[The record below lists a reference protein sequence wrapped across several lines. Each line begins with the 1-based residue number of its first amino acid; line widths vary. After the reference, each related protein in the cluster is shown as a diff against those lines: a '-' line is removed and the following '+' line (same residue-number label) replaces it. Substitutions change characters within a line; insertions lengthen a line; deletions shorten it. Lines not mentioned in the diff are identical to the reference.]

1 MHQLCPFRYFKYNIN
16 DNIIFTNRGVAKRC
30 SMIAIFPLQFSW
42 ERLVKTKDYELENK
56 WKYCYCFTVD
66 LLWFDL
72 IFPRCFLR
80 NHYEFVRCLLSGPYL
95 QRWNNGSENHLEEVS
110 FCRELSA
117 SPLFSSESSV
127 DECKLQSPVLHY
139 YLFAYRR
146 RRCSFLTNFHWTW
159 RALKLHYRSRFIGQI
174 FCQMNKR
181 TFLPLHFPSIS
192 VLSQTFHEL
201 ITFFSYIVGKS
212 DWNYGGRASSFE
224 LKQAAALVLSAS
236 SLMNIALPSII
247 SIPAEWK
254 HFGRH
259 GWRPRAEWF
268 PST

>member
-1 MHQLCPFRYFKYNIN
+1 M
-16 DNIIFTNRGVAKRC
+16 
-30 SMIAIFPLQFSW
+30 
-42 ERLVKTKDYELENK
+42 
-56 WKYCYCFTVD
+56 
-66 LLWFDL
+66 
-72 IFPRCFLR
+72 
-80 NHYEFVRCLLSGPYL
+80 
-95 QRWNNGSENHLEEVS
+95 S

-127 DECKLQSPVLHY
+127 VECKLQSPVLHY
-139 YLFAYRR
+139 YLFAYLRR
-146 RRCSFLTNFHWTW
+146 RYSFLTNFHWTW

-181 TFLPLHFPSIS
+181 TFLPLHFPSTS
-192 VLSQTFHEL
+192 VLSQTFQKL

-212 DWNYGGRASSFE
+212 DWYYGGRASSFE

-247 SIPAEWK
+247 SIPKHAEWK